1 MKKDV
6 FIFIK
11 GIQDIDG
18 EKDTIEM
25 LTRGKYYKKKGSWF
39 IDYDEAEEEDAAPT
53 IKTKLQVDGTEK
65 VTMTRRG
72 KRRSQLIIE
81 SGTRHQCLYDNGF
94 TDWIMGVQGGEI
106 RNDLKEN
113 GGMLNFRY
121 SLDINTVLSS
131 ENEVNI
137 VVKEC
142 EHHDA

>member
-1 MKKDV
+1 M
-6 FIFIK
+6 I
-11 GIQDIDG
+11 
-18 EKDTIEM
+18 T
-25 LTRGKYYKKKGSWF
+25 
-39 IDYDEAEEEDAAPT
+39 A
-53 IKTKLQVDGTEK
+53 
-65 VTMTRRG
+65 
-72 KRRSQLIIE
+72 
-81 SGTRHQCLYDNGF
+81 F

-106 RNDLKEN
+106 KNDLKEN